1 MAFIIASPV
10 VIAPALWV
18 LAHTA
23 ITPEQLAIPVF
34 AFATL
39 GHHLPG
45 YMRAYG
51 DRELFERF
59 RLRFVVV
66 PPLLFGIV
74 LFLVQP
80 SLFGV
85 GIAPPSSLQ
94 LLMVVWGAWHGLM
107 QIYGFMRIYDAKQG
121 GGHGLTQRL
130 DLAICF
136 AIFIGGFLYSD
147 ARTYQLMPEEQK
159 STEIP

>member
-1 MAFIIASPV
+1 MNEGAALPRSSGWMVSPSWDMAFIVASPLAIV
-10 VIAPALWV
+10 PLLWV

-80 SLFGV
+80 SLFG
-85 GIAPPSSLQ
+85 AHEPQP
-94 LLMVVWGAWHGLM
+94 
-107 QIYGFMRIYDAKQG
+107 
-121 GGHGLTQRL
+121 RL
-130 DLAICF
+130 
-136 AIFIGGFLYSD
+136 SRRR
-147 ARTYQLMPEEQK
+147 ARTLQK
-159 STEIP
+159 LY